1 MRIGFFSDSYFP
13 EIDGVTYTLK
23 SWKEELR
30 ERGHEVYII
39 YPDGNYEPEKNEI
52 PVHSASNPFYPGYNI
67 PLPTLKDIP
76 ELDLVHCH
84 SPGTIGIQGLIHA
97 KRNDIPSIYTH
108 HTPLEEYFEQHLPSK
123 KLADLLGNIY
133 VPLESYYMRWFDR
146 VTSNTGDI
154 NRSVESYSIPVGVD
168 TDFFQKTDEEFDF
181 EYPTIG
187 YSGRMSME
195 KNVEEIC
202 KLAEA
207 NSNWKFVLVGEGPQR
222 ERLENDAPENVEF
235 RDFLERE
242 ELPKFYSSIDVFVTA
257 STGDTLGLST
267 LEANSCNTPVVAA
280 DVHPFERTIK
290 KGNGCRFDL
299 GDIKDFQKK
308 VEKVLKDDLNTREEA
323 KKYSLNENV
332 EKLLEIYDIETR
344 QK

>member
-23 SWKEELR
+23 SWKKEL
-30 ERGHEVYII
+30 EGRGHEVYIM
-39 YPDGNYEPEKNEI
+39 YPNGDYEPEKNEI
-52 PVHSASNPFYPGYNI
+52 QVHSVSNPFYSGYNI
-67 PLPTLKDIP
+67 PLPTLKDFP

-108 HTPLEEYFEQHLPSK
+108 HTPLEEYFEQHLPSE
-123 KLADLLGNIY
+123 KLADLLGKIY
-133 VPLESYYMRWFDR
+133 VPMESWYMRRFDR
-146 VTSNTGDI
+146 ITSSTGDI
-154 NRSVESYSIPVGVD
+154 RRRVNSESIPVGVD
-168 TDFFQKTDEEFDF
+168 TEFFQKTDEEFDF
-181 EYPTIG
+181 EDPTIG

-207 NSNWKFVLVGEGPQR
+207 NSIWKFVLVGEGPQR
-222 ERLENDAPENVEF
+222 ERLEKSAPENVEF
-235 RDFLERE
+235 RDFLERQ

-267 LEANSCNTPVVAA
+267 LEANSCGTPVVAA

-290 KGNGCRFDL
+290 EGNGCRFQS
-299 GDIKDFQKK
+299 GNIQDFQKK
-308 VEKVLKDDLNTREEA
+308 VEKILETDLNTREEV
-323 KKYSLNENV
+323 KKYSLKQNI
-332 EKLLEIYDIETR
+332 EKLLEIYDSETW
-344 QK
+344 